1 MKRSL
6 PLILVVL
13 LLLTVTGCSVL
24 DGEVSVIRPYA
35 AADSL
40 TPDRPEEA
48 PVLNTD
54 EEFRAAVSDM
64 LTVGESAGVF
74 RVPLTGDT
82 EVREQE
88 LSDICREVALHTPL
102 GSFAVYYITCKVTP
116 IVSYYSVQVA
126 VTYKRDTEEIDSL
139 FTVPSPRYLD
149 TRLQSLLRDYGQRLC
164 FHTSLDEIT
173 DEYVSERIDALIT
186 GNPLTIVMS
195 PTVDVSSFPSAA
207 GERIMEITLTWPYN
221 AAVLRDMST
230 RLVDRADDII
240 SRTAYD
246 NDSSLIASFLTEQ
259 ILTSTF
265 QPEAASSLSDSAYG
279 ILIGHSGTQKGAALA
294 MKALCDRMGIG
305 CYVVAGW
312 HNGEPS
318 YWNIVSCSG
327 TWYHVVPVSPLDDPE
342 PLFLLGNDSMEK
354 AQYYWDASAYPQ
366 CPEDYASSEEA
377 PPPPEEPADRPAEGG
392 LPEEPG
398 STEEETGGEEP
409 GGEPAAEEPA
419 QEMQEAGE
427 AEDVPPAD
435 ETETETHAEDPAD
448 DTNEE

>member
-13 LLLTVTGCSVL
+13 LLLTATGCSVL

-64 LTVGESAGVF
+64 LTAGESSGVF

-88 LSDICREVALHTPL
+88 LSDICRELALNTPL

-149 TRLQSLLRDYGQRLC
+149 TRLSSLLRDYGQRLC

-173 DEYVSERIDALIT
+173 DEYITERIDALIT
-186 GNPLTIVMS
+186 GNPLSIVMS

-230 RLVDRADDII
+230 RLVDRADEII

-246 NDSSLIASFLTEQ
+246 DDSSLIASFLSEQ
-259 ILTSTF
+259 ILPASI
-265 QPEAASSLSDSAYG
+265 QSEAANSLSDSAYG
-279 ILIGHSGTQKGAALA
+279 ILIGRTGTQKGAALA
-294 MKALCDRMGIG
+294 LKALCDRMGIG
-305 CYVVAGW
+305 CYVVTGW

-327 TWYHVVPVSPLDDPE
+327 TWYHVVPVRPLDDPD

-354 AQYYWDASAYPQ
+354 AQYFWDASAYPQ
-366 CPEDYASSEEA
+366 CPEDYVSSEEA
-377 PPPPEEPADRPAEGG
+377 PPPPEEPAVAPTDEG

-398 STEEETGGEEP
+398 GTDEEAGGEEP
-409 GGEPAAEEPA
+409 EGEPAGEAPA
-419 QEMQEAGE
+419 QETQETQE
-427 AEDVPPAD
+427 TEDVPPAD
-435 ETETETHAEDPAD
+435 ETETEPQAENPAD

>member
-1 MKRSL
+1 MKRFL
-6 PLILVVL
+6 PLILVIL
-13 LLLTVTGCSVL
+13 LLLTATGCSVL
-24 DGEVSVIRPYA
+24 EGEVSVIRPYA

-48 PVLNTD
+48 PILNTD
-54 EEFRAAVSDM
+54 EEFREAVSDM
-64 LTVGESAGVF
+64 LTAGESLGVF

-88 LSDICREVALHTPL
+88 LSDICRDLALNTPL

-126 VTYKRDTEEIDSL
+126 VTYKRDTDEIDSL

-173 DEYVSERIDALIT
+173 GEHITERIAALIT
-186 GNPLTIVMS
+186 GNPLSIVMS

-246 NDSSLIASFLTEQ
+246 DDSSLIASFLTEQ
-259 ILTSTF
+259 ILSASI
-265 QPEAASSLSDSAYG
+265 QSEAANPLSDSAYG
-279 ILIGHSGTQKGAALA
+279 ILIGRTGTQKSTALA
-294 MKALCDRMGIG
+294 LKALCDRMGIG
-305 CYVVAGW
+305 CYVVTGW

-327 TWYHVVPVSPLDDPE
+327 TWYHVVPVRPLDDSE

-366 CPEDYASSEEA
+366 CPEDYASSEDVS
-377 PPPPEEPADRPAEGG
+377 PPEEPAEAMTDEG

-398 STEEETGGEEP
+398 GMNEEP
-409 GGEPAAEEPA
+409 GEENTGGTP
-419 QEMQEAGE
+419 AGE
-427 AEDVPPAD
+427 DSSQETEGVPPAD
-435 ETETETHAEDPAD
+435 EMETEPQAESPAD